1 MSVTNR
7 FYGPNAGYVL
17 ELYDRYLQ
25 DPESVDART
34 RAFFEHW
41 TPESLNGHAAAT
53 APATAVDVQKIV
65 GAANLAESIRERG
78 HMAADLNPLGTP
90 PHGDPSLD
98 PAAHDISAAD
108 LASLPAS
115 VVGGPAAR
123 GAAGAAEAI
132 SRLRA
137 LYCGTAGYDF
147 AHVQSA
153 EERAWL
159 YDAVETG
166 RFRPRMTRDEQVN
179 LLRRLTDV
187 DAFERFI
194 HRAFIGQKRFSIE
207 GTDMMVPMLD
217 EIIHGAVDTGMA
229 EVIIGSAHRGRL
241 NVLAHVLG
249 KPYGKILAEF
259 MGLDHR
265 EPASMSEGGSSGWT
279 GDVKYHMG
287 ARRPSGEIR
296 ARLTM
301 ASNPSHL
308 EFVNP
313 TIGGMTRAAQEDRDQ
328 AGSPVQSVD
337 ACLAV
342 LLHGDA
348 AFPGEGIVAE
358 TLNLSRLPG
367 YQVGGSLHI
376 IANNQIGFTT
386 EPWQGRSTY
395 YASDLARGF
404 EIPVVHVNAD
414 DPEACLVAT
423 RMAFAYRQQFHKD
436 FLIDLIGYR
445 RWGHNE
451 GDEPGFTQPLMYAEI
466 PPHPTV
472 RQLWARE
479 LEREGVVS
487 ASEAEAMDQTA
498 LGRLQEIRH
507 QLASGEAADPFV
519 EESSAP
525 IIRLV
530 ETAVSLAELQQLN
543 REMHALPEGFH
554 LNPKL
559 RRQMQRRLE
568 AVEEGGNLD
577 WAHAEG
583 LALASILADG
593 TPIRMAGQ
601 DIERGTF
608 SQRHLVFHDV
618 ENGQTAIP
626 LQHMPSARAAFAVFN
641 SPLSEAAAMGFEY
654 GYSIEAPEALVIWEA
669 QFGDFANGAQV
680 IIDQFI
686 SAARAKWHEKPSLVL
701 LLPHGYEGQGPEHSS
716 GRLER
721 YLQLAANDNI
731 RVANCTTSA
740 QYFHLLRKQAGL
752 LRSAPRPLVVMT
764 PKSLLRHPLAGS
776 PLESLADGHF
786 SPVLDDSQAAE
797 RREEV
802 VRVVLCSGKV
812 VVDLLGS
819 EARASTPQ
827 VALVR
832 IEQLYPFPEDDLRA
846 VLESYPNAREVLWL
860 QEEPENMGAWRFLRP
875 RLERVIG
882 PDQPLRYVGRPERAS
897 PAEGLHELHEIEQ
910 SRIVRE
916 AFEGVPAAELKTY
929 GVKHAD

>member
-1 MSVTNR
+1 MTVTNR

-17 ELYDRYLQ
+17 ELYDRYVQ

-41 TPESLNGHAAAT
+41 TPESLNGHAVA
-53 APATAVDVQKIV
+53 APAVAVDTAKVV

-90 PHGDPSLD
+90 PHGDPSLA
-98 PAAHDISAAD
+98 PAAHGITEAD

-115 VVGGPAAR
+115 VVGGPVAQ
-123 GAAGAAEAI
+123 GAASAAQAVD
-132 SRLRA
+132 RLRA

-147 AHVQSA
+147 AHVQSP

-166 RFRPRMTRDEQVN
+166 RFRPHLSRDEQVG

-187 DAFERFI
+187 DAFERFL

-217 EIIHGAVDTGMA
+217 EFIHGSVDAGIG
-229 EVIIGSAHRGRL
+229 EIIIGSAHRGRL
-241 NVLAHVLG
+241 NILNHVLG
-249 KPYGKILAEF
+249 KPAGKIIAEF

-328 AGSPVQSVD
+328 AGAPIQNVD
-337 ACLAV
+337 ACLSV

-386 EPWQGRSTY
+386 EPWQGRSTF

-414 DPEACLVAT
+414 DPEACLAAA
-423 RMAFAYRQQFHKD
+423 RMAFAYRQHFHKD

-451 GDEPGFTQPLMYAEI
+451 GDEPGFTQPLMYAEV

-472 RQLWARE
+472 RQRWARE
-479 LEREGVVS
+479 LERRGVVS
-487 ASEAEAMDQTA
+487 ADEAEAMDQAA
-498 LGRLQEIRH
+498 LAQLQEIRNK
-507 QLASGEAADPFV
+507 LASGEAAEPVV
-519 EESSAP
+519 EEASTP
-525 IIRLV
+525 IIRVV
-530 ETAVSLAELQQLN
+530 ETAVPLEELKRIN
-543 REMHALPEGFH
+543 RETLALPEGFH

-568 AVEEGGNLD
+568 VVEEGGNLD
-577 WAHAEG
+577 WAHAEE
-583 LALASILADG
+583 LALASILTDG

-618 ENGQTAIP
+618 ETGQTVIP
-626 LQHMPSARAAFAVFN
+626 LQHLSAARAAFAVYN

-654 GYSIEAPEALVIWEA
+654 GYSIEAPEALVIWEG

-686 SAARAKWHEKPSLVL
+686 SAARAKWQETPSLVL

-752 LRSAPRPLVVMT
+752 LRGAPRPLVVMT

-776 PLESLADGHF
+776 PLESLAEGHF
-786 SPVLDDSQAAE
+786 SPVLDDAEAAE
-797 RREEV
+797 RRAEV
-802 VRVVLCSGKV
+802 GRVVLCSGKV
-812 VVDLLGS
+812 YVDLVGS
-819 EARASTPQ
+819 EARAATPQ
-827 VALVR
+827 VAIVR
-832 IEQLYPFPEDDLRA
+832 IEQLYPFPADDLRA
-846 VLESYPNAREVLWL
+846 VVESYPNARELVWL

-875 RLERVIG
+875 RLEQVLG
-882 PDQPLRYVGRPERAS
+882 PDQQLRYVGRPERAS

-916 AFEGVPAAELKTY
+916 AFAGVPAPEKTY